1 MWALTRDMARG
12 EESYAMANVVLE
24 FSHEDI
30 MRIEAILMDSD
41 AEEALRFLKEVIKPK
56 IRSKR
61 SNELDMGKSTGI
73 MT

>member
-1 MWALTRDMARG
+1 MK
-12 EESYAMANVVLE
+12 
-24 FSHEDI
+24 
-30 MRIEAILMDSD
+30 IETILMEND

-61 SNELDMGKSTGI
+61 SNKLDMAKSAGI